1 MPDPILGTVI
11 AKAIDEAQGDN
22 SAECASESVVVSLVK
37 RMFEPGA
44 KEFGDA
50 FARTVAF
57 RTRNFGRIK
66 EKADR
71 KARANGRTGVIHPR
85 VVAFMIEEGSL
96 CDDELMG
103 DYLGGVLAG
112 SISPDG
118 RDDRAITW
126 SRIIGGLSS
135 FQVRAHYLLY
145 REWAARLHEAAP
157 DLDCSYKGKMA
168 LAEIFLDLEEFGTA
182 LMQDCDE
189 NLEVILRHSLFG
201 LTRAG
206 LINDSWFYGARSRQ
220 SVIYHD
226 FETFLEVTP
235 TGRGMELYGWA
246 TGWPDL
252 LPKNFASKAHEYEP
266 ESGIPRLKKVRTWF
280 DIIQD
285 DDSNDD
291 DYPDDF
297 PVAPPEDFYEEDSYS
312 PISD

>member
-1 MPDPILGTVI
+1 MPDPITGIIL
-11 AKAIDEAQGDN
+11 AKAIDAAQADDA
-22 SAECASESVVVSLVK
+22 AESASESVIASLAK

-57 RTRNFGRIK
+57 RTKNFGRIK
-66 EKADR
+66 ERAEK
-71 KARANGRTGVIHPR
+71 KSRANGRTGTVHPR

-96 CDDELMG
+96 CDNELMG

-126 SRIIGGLSS
+126 SRILGGLSS
-135 FQVRAHYLLY
+135 FQVRAHYLFY
-145 REWAARLHEAAP
+145 REWAVRLHEAAP
-157 DLDCSYKGKMA
+157 DLDCSYKGEMA
-168 LAEIFLDLEEFGTA
+168 VAEIFLDLEEFGTA
-182 LMQDCDE
+182 LLQDCGED
-189 NLEVILRHSLFG
+189 LEVILRHSLFG

-206 LINDSWFYGARSRQ
+206 LINDSWSYGPRNHYSAQ
-220 SVIYHD
+220 CCE
-226 FETFLEVTP
+226 FETFLIVTP

-246 TGWPDL
+246 SGSPDL
-252 LPKNFASKAHEYEP
+252 LPRNFASRAYEYEP
-266 ESGIPRLKKVRTWF
+266 ESRIPRLEKVRTWF
-280 DIIQD
+280 DILQD
-285 DDSNDD
+285 ADSNAD